1 MKELTANEL
10 TAKIVEYLNLTDFVV
25 WRQNNVGKVA
35 GRYLSAKKGV
45 PDIIG
50 YEKVTGRAIFVE
62 VKVGKDKL
70 SPEQIKFLFDA
81 NRHNCYAI
89 VAHDFDQFLQELQI
103 YDLKFKQL

>member
-1 MKELTANEL
+1 MTTNEL
-10 TAKIVEYLNLTDFVV
+10 TAKIVEELNSNGFIV

-50 YEKVTGRAIFVE
+50 FQKVTGRSIFVE

-70 SPEQIKFLFDA
+70 SAEQIKFLFDA
-81 NRHNCYAI
+81 NRHNCFAI
-89 VAHDFDQFLQELQI
+89 VAHDFEQFLQELQI
-103 YDLKFKQL
+103 YYIKFKQL

>member
-1 MKELTANEL
+1 MTTNEL
-10 TAKIVEYLNLTDFVV
+10 TAKIVEELNSNGFIV

-50 YEKVTGRAIFVE
+50 YEKVTGRALYIE

-70 SPEQIKFLFDA
+70 SAEQIKFLFDA
-81 NRHNCYAI
+81 NRHNCFAI
-89 VAHDFDQFLQELQI
+89 VAHDWEQFMSELELYKI
-103 YDLKFKQL
+103 KFKQ